1 MFNNIFY
8 CFYIEIY
15 NEKYYFLFLFC
26 INIINTIL
34 CWVTTWKKNP
44 RWEPLLSIIYC
55 SLQIHKHNF
64 GSLWLQIMLGWEVK
78 EGREK

>member
-15 NEKYYFLFLFC
+15 NEKYYFYFFFVL
-26 INIINTIL
+26 IL
-34 CWVTTWKKNP
+34 LIQYFVGSPLGKKP

>member
-15 NEKYYFLFLFC
+15 NEKYYFYFFFVL
-26 INIINTIL
+26 IL
-34 CWVTTWKKNP
+34 LIQYFVGSPLGKNP
-44 RWEPLLSIIYC
+44 QI
-55 SLQIHKHNF
+55 QIHKHNF